1 MAAKDTPKEKASP
14 TPASRDN
21 LDLLQDTPLVMTME
35 LGRTRKV
42 LEDISELGEQS
53 LIELDKAVGEP
64 INVLVNGR
72 LFARGEV
79 VTVGENF
86 GVRIIEIV
94 EQV

>member
-1 MAAKDTPKEKASP
+1 MAAKATPKEKASP
-14 TPASRDN
+14 PPASRDN
-21 LDLLQDTPLVMTME
+21 LELLQDTPLVMTME

-53 LIELDKAVGEP
+53 LIELDKTVGEP
-64 INVLVNGR
+64 IDVLVNGR
-72 LFARGEV
+72 LFARGEG

>member
-1 MAAKDTPKEKASP
+1 MAAKDTPTEKASP

-79 VTVGENF
+79 VTVAENF
-86 GVRIIEIV
+86 GVRIIESV
-94 EQV
+94 DQV